1 MWKRVGEEAE
11 PMANLEYQRDPDA
24 VWKFVYQ
31 ILVKALRGKHEEA
44 QAVPEILK
52 RSADTVAITTTLTTS
67 RESMRSGANN
77 ELSNGCV

>member
-1 MWKRVGEEAE
+1 MNEAE

-44 QAVPEILK
+44 QAAVPEILK

-67 RESMRSGANN
+67 RESMRSGA
-77 ELSNGCV
+77 EQ